1 MCTHHMQ
8 DTGQASPLSLDQLL
22 ALMDP
27 TDVVSPVWFFTLT
40 QRWTFIYIQ
49 VMKVSRHFEGKVTL
63 VEGNRRE
70 GTEREVIG
78 GKGGSEQFLDHQTKC
93 YYPAAFS
100 AWRDRKRGLLR
111 LKLLEAENSEP
122 STCE

>member
-49 VMKVSRHFEGKVTL
+49 VMKVSGHFEGKVTL

-70 GTEREVIG
+70 GTEREVMG
-78 GKGGSEQFLDHQTKC
+78 GGGVRAVFRPSNKVLLSSCFFCLEGQETRPSETQ
-93 YYPAAFS
+93 AS
-100 AWRDRKRGLLR
+100 G
-111 LKLLEAENSEP
+111 S
-122 STCE
+122 